1 MAVTGSIQARIAL
14 NRFGLGARPGDIS
27 VVSAD
32 PAGWLARQ
40 IALPAA
46 AQIANVPSA
55 ADRIVLNRLHLLDS
69 DLLSRLA
76 GAVASP
82 APFIE
87 RLALFW
93 SSHLAVSAARDSD
106 SHVVVPYENEAI
118 RPYVTARYADMLK
131 ASSRHQ
137 AMLIYLDLN
146 GQIGPHSARG
156 IKSRQSFNED
166 YARELMELHTVGPIY
181 TQTDVDELALA
192 LTGWAIDRAT
202 GLVAYDTTA
211 HEPGERCV
219 LGAVLPAGD
228 GQANAAIAMLVSHP
242 ATAQNVCAKLAG
254 HFISDVPSP
263 DLVAAM
269 VQAWGA
275 DGALSKVYAA
285 MLGHPAAWTPAAV
298 KYRTPEQF
306 VIASARALQLL
317 GMEASLL
324 HHQRALG
331 QRPFLAPSPQGYP
344 DDEAAWLTPNGVL
357 LRVDAAASLA
367 SFATTKTTP
376 LGLMSELLAPNPA
389 SHTSDAVRAAP
400 SRIEAFGLM
409 LASPEFQRS

>member
-1 MAVTGSIQARIAL
+1 M
-14 NRFGLGARPGDIS
+14 
-27 VVSAD
+27 VSAD
-32 PAGWLARQ
+32 PAGWLTSQ
-40 IALPAA
+40 IALPAT
-46 AQIANVPSA
+46 AQIAGVPSA
-55 ADRIVLNRLHLLDS
+55 AARIVLNRMHLLDS

-82 APFIE
+82 APFVE

-93 SSHLAVSAARDSD
+93 SNHLAVSAARDSD
-106 SHVVVPYENEAI
+106 SNVVVPYENEAI
-118 RPYVTARYADMLK
+118 RPYVTARYVDMLR

-156 IKSRQSFNED
+156 VKSRWGFNED

-181 TQTDVDELALA
+181 AQTDVDELALA

-202 GLVAYDTTA
+202 GLVTYDPAA
-211 HEPGERCV
+211 HEPGERRV

-228 GQANAAIAMLVSHP
+228 GQAYAAIAMLVGHP
-242 ATAQNVCAKLAG
+242 ATAWSVCTKLAT
-254 HFISDVPSP
+254 HFISDTPPP

-269 VQAWGA
+269 AQAWGA
-275 DGALSKVYAA
+275 DGALTGVYAA
-285 MLGHPAAWTPAAV
+285 LLGHPAAWAPGAV

-306 VIASARALQLL
+306 VIASARALQLS
-317 GMEASLL
+317 GKEALLL
-324 HHQRALG
+324 HHQRVLG

-344 DDEAAWLTPNGVL
+344 DDATAWLTPNGVL
-357 LRVDAAASLA
+357 LRVGAAVSLA
-367 SFATTKTTP
+367 SFATTKTAP
-376 LGLMSELLAPNPA
+376 SILMSELLAPDPT
-389 SHTSDAVRAAP
+389 SHTPDAVRGAP
-400 SRIEAFGLM
+400 SRIEAFGLL